1 MLSLC
6 AKFYAKLRMKIHEA
20 LFIMEAF
27 DVVKNIIL
35 FPQEIQYFI
44 NCLMLH
50 IFIFKSEKDFP
61 DIKHSHDI

>member
-35 FPQEIQYFI
+35 FPKRFSILFILSHVAYFYFEIRKG
-44 NCLMLH
+44 L
-50 IFIFKSEKDFP
+50 P
-61 DIKHSHDI
+61 